1 LTNYNTTN
9 KVLFNIIETLLV
21 FAPLV
26 LNLVEVDDVV
36 LDEGLS
42 SKLDES
48 LEGFPLV
55 IGRTFDQDLGGG
67 HLLQAVR
74 LVAEAA
80 TFDEE
85 TERKTNDD
93 G

>member
-1 LTNYNTTN
+1 MTNYNTTN
-9 KVLFNIIETLLV
+9 IVLFNIIKTLLV

-42 SKLDES
+42 GKLDES

-55 IGRTFDQDLGGG
+55 VGRTFDQDLGGG

-85 TERKTNDD
+85 TENKIKDD